1 METVEPLLGVRE
13 GLKSVFGVR
22 EGLASNDDFLELME
36 AEATTG
42 ILLGL
47 ADDADSLP
55 LPLLAALDDDIC
67 CRKRPY
73 CILLLNSSSM
83 SMLCGLSLGALFG
96 VRDGLKSETLEVK
109 EEVFVVVGI
118 FDDEVFLSGL

>member
-36 AEATTG
+36 AAEATTG

-47 ADDADSLP
+47 ADDEGSLP
-55 LPLLAALDDDIC
+55 LPLLDEALDDDIC

-83 SMLCGLSLGALFG
+83 SML
-96 VRDGLKSETLEVK
+96 
-109 EEVFVVVGI
+109 
-118 FDDEVFLSGL
+118 

>member
-1 METVEPLLGVRE
+1 M
-13 GLKSVFGVR
+13 FGVR

-47 ADDADSLP
+47 AEDDDDKGFSFP
-55 LPLLAALDDDIC
+55 LPLLAMAALDELDIC

-83 SMLCGLSLGALFG
+83 SML
-96 VRDGLKSETLEVK
+96 
-109 EEVFVVVGI
+109 
-118 FDDEVFLSGL
+118 

>member
-1 METVEPLLGVRE
+1 MGVRE

-36 AEATTG
+36 AATG

-47 ADDADSLP
+47 AEDDDDKGFSFP
-55 LPLLAALDDDIC
+55 LPLLAMAALDELDIC

-83 SMLCGLSLGALFG
+83 SML
-96 VRDGLKSETLEVK
+96 
-109 EEVFVVVGI
+109 
-118 FDDEVFLSGL
+118 